1 MEEELKGLL
10 GFCPLTISV
19 IRSRYFLNWLC
30 SAVVPKIV
38 FPAAACA
45 CWSDCYCKCLIS
57 AGSWFE
63 TCASLRTALLISA
76 PKHTPGH
83 IIVINTITEAQPD
96 ILAARD
102 LLARKHVKSCRM
114 LLFILPNGGRLT
126 VMNSPTGC
134 SFLMHKQLA
143 ISFNLFTLN

>member
-38 FPAAACA
+38 FPAAAWA

-76 PKHTPGH
+76 PKHKHSH
-83 IIVINTITEAQPD
+83 IIVINSTTAAQPD
-96 ILAARD
+96 SCCARLTCEEAREELQDALVHLAEWGSSHCDEFPHR
-102 LLARKHVKSCRM
+102 
-114 LLFILPNGGRLT
+114 LLFPNAQTTRH
-126 VMNSPTGC
+126 
-134 SFLMHKQLA
+134 F
-143 ISFNLFTLN
+143 F